1 MSAEDRTEVSAAM
14 PEPSETNAGAPERV
28 FAPGPTPETG
38 RGGANWEAFYRNYR
52 TPGYIPGF
60 EILNRLGAGVFG
72 VVFKARKLSIGK
84 LYAIKFL
91 KVDDDSVKEAVR
103 REIESVRV
111 FAQIDHPN
119 LVSIEDRGEVDGI
132 PYIVMEYAGE
142 ETLRRRLEGGP
153 LPPAE
158 ALRIFEQVARGVD
171 ALHERGLAHFDLKP
185 ANVFLKGATARVGD
199 YGLSKLISESRQTLS
214 FGRGTPYYMSPEM
227 LRRHGDH
234 RSDIYSLGCLL
245 YEMTTGEVPFKG
257 ETEWEVL
264 RRHENEPVS
273 FPAGFPAEF
282 RGAIERCMEKDP
294 ARRYPGV
301 GALLADLVV
310 NGAPGTTEAGRGRRA
325 EAGEDRGRSPS
336 YVGVAMGMRERMR
349 IFALDLRDLR
359 RRMRHGSSPGASNGA
374 EADGVA
380 GAAGGAAATAVRP
393 AGTERIFETATAGIG
408 GAARGLGRAVS
419 FLAVLPFRIVGVLMR
434 IALFVFGL
442 FVAFYVT
449 ALLIKVFGRVIN
461 GMARGL

>member
-1 MSAEDRTEVSAAM
+1 MSAEDRTEASAAM

-38 RGGANWEAFYRNYR
+38 RGGANWEAFYKNYR

-132 PYIVMEYAGE
+132 PFIVMEYAGE
-142 ETLRRRLEGGP
+142 ETLRRRLESGP

-158 ALRIFEQVARGVD
+158 AVRIFEQVARGVD

-245 YEMTTGEVPFKG
+245 YEMAAGEVPFKG

-282 RGAIERCMEKDP
+282 RVAIERCMEKDP
-294 ARRYPGV
+294 ARRYPDV
-301 GALLADLVV
+301 SSLLADLDAPGGGGNDRSRAAGVGADPPA
-310 NGAPGTTEAGRGRRA
+310 GAPFERPGMGLR
-325 EAGEDRGRSPS
+325 DRVEVF
-336 YVGVAMGMRERMR
+336 VG
-349 IFALDLRDLR
+349 DLRALR
-359 RRMRHGSSPGASNGA
+359 HRVRSRRTVSNGRAQA
-374 EADGVA
+374 EGEGLAAPA
-380 GAAGGAAATAVRP
+380 GGGAAAAA
-393 AGTERIFETATAGIG
+393 AGTDRIFETAAAGIG

-434 IALFVFGL
+434 VALFAFGL
-442 FVAFYVT
+442 FVAFYVC
-449 ALLIKVFGRVIN
+449 ALLIKVFGRVIT

>member
-1 MSAEDRTEVSAAM
+1 
-14 PEPSETNAGAPERV
+14 
-28 FAPGPTPETG
+28 
-38 RGGANWEAFYRNYR
+38 
-52 TPGYIPGF
+52 GYVPGF

-142 ETLRRRLEGGP
+142 ETLRRRLESGP
-153 LPPAE
+153 LAPAE

-185 ANVFLKGATARVGD
+185 ANVFLKGGTARVGD

-245 YEMTTGEVPFKG
+245 YEMATGEVPFKG

-273 FPAGFPAEF
+273 FPEGFPAEF

-294 ARRYPGV
+294 ARRYPDV
-301 GALLADLVV
+301 ASLLADLEGKGA
-310 NGAPGTTEAGRGRRA
+310 NGRAGAERGGDRREEASRGPTYA
-325 EAGEDRGRSPS
+325 
-336 YVGVAMGMRERMR
+336 GVAMGMRDRVR
-349 IFALDLRDLR
+349 VFALDLRELR
-359 RRMRHGSSPGASNGA
+359 RRMRRNPPPNGSGPAEGAGL
-374 EADGVA
+374 A
-380 GAAGGAAATAVRP
+380 GAAGGAAAAT
-393 AGTERIFETATAGIG
+393 AGTERIFETAAAGIG
-408 GAARGLGRAVS
+408 GAARGLGAPSRSSPSSRSGSWAS
-419 FLAVLPFRIVGVLMR
+419 
-434 IALFVFGL
+434 
-442 FVAFYVT
+442 
-449 ALLIKVFGRVIN
+449 
-461 GMARGL
+461 

>member
-1 MSAEDRTEVSAAM
+1 M

-28 FAPGPTPETG
+28 FAPGPAPEPG
-38 RGGANWEAFYRNYR
+38 RGGANWEAFYKNYR
-52 TPGYIPGF
+52 TPGYVPGF

-142 ETLRRRLEGGP
+142 ETLRRRLESGP

-185 ANVFLKGATARVGD
+185 ANVFLKGPTARVGD

-227 LRRHGDH
+227 LHRHGDH

-245 YEMTTGEVPFKG
+245 YEMATGGVPFKG

-264 RRHENEPVS
+264 RRHENDPVS
-273 FPAGFPAEF
+273 FPEGFPVEF

-294 ARRYPGV
+294 ARRYPDV
-301 GALLADLVV
+301 SSLLAEL
-310 NGAPGTTEAGRGRRA
+310 GAPRGERNGRARA
-325 EAGEDRGRSPS
+325 ADVGGDRPGAAPFERPAMCLRDRVEVF
-336 YVGVAMGMRERMR
+336 VG
-349 IFALDLRDLR
+349 DLRALR
-359 RRMRHGSSPGASNGA
+359 RRVRSRR
-374 EADGVA
+374 
-380 GAAGGAAATAVRP
+380 AAAT
-393 AGTERIFETATAGIG
+393 
-408 GAARGLGRAVS
+408 
-419 FLAVLPFRIVGVLMR
+419 
-434 IALFVFGL
+434 
-442 FVAFYVT
+442 
-449 ALLIKVFGRVIN
+449 
-461 GMARGL
+461 